1 MKKNVILSSIL
12 MLLSTLIFSA
22 CNDNEPYQSI
32 HPSPRDGVYEGE
44 NLIVTIDGETV
55 TSIKS
60 VRIFSEIIG
69 YAEGTIVGDNGTIGG
84 DPTPVYH
91 TSVIFKGFPGTNK
104 ELTLKTVS
112 TLYYFDGKCNIDVTD
127 GFQSYEFLGTFTGD
141 PDSPHS
147 VQGLILEFNS
157 IENSL

>member
-1 MKKNVILSSIL
+1 MKKNIILSGIL
-12 MLLSTLIFSA
+12 LLLATFMFSS

-44 NLIVTIDGETV
+44 NLIVTIDGEPA

-69 YAEGTIVGDNGTIGG
+69 YAEGTVVGGNGINGT
-84 DPTPVYH
+84 DSNPVYH
-91 TSVIFKGFPGTNK
+91 TSIILNGFPGTNK

-112 TLYYFDGKCNIDVTD
+112 TLYYFDGNFDISLTD
-127 GFQSYEFLGTFTGD
+127 RVQFYEFNGIFTGD

-147 VQGLILEFNS
+147 EQGLLLKFTS
-157 IENSL
+157 IENTL